1 MAYISFTHK
10 SFIVRDSFDFFKT
23 IFSIIKSRNSFVQ
36 LLVLAMFF
44 LFFSQEIFGATK
56 TWDRGANTDRWGDG
70 NNWNPN
76 GAPGAGDDVVIDI
89 NAAILVNVSPTI
101 NSLTINNSAVVSLTS
116 SGGGRTITID
126 NTGSSVASGSSL
138 TLRGS
143 TGNGTRSMTLTFS
156 GTARTMDIAGDFIL
170 TAVGEG
176 TIYNA
181 TNSVTTV
188 TGTFSNNG
196 SGGGTAGVIT
206 STSSNLS
213 FSAGGTYIHALNGGT
228 IPTATWN
235 AASNCNI
242 TGMTSNVSVGGLTQ
256 EFGNFTWNCADQTAD
271 ISLAGNLTTVNGNL
285 SVISTGSSGSLRL
298 LNGGGPVAVS
308 VGGSYVQTGG
318 ILYVCGTLSAATLD
332 LNIAGDFSLSSGTFN
347 MNGQTGTS
355 TVNIGGDFTMSGGT
369 FTETNTGTSDFNF
382 IGSSTQVFSKTGGSI
397 ANTINF
403 AVNSGTTLDMG
414 TSILT
419 GSGTFNL
426 AGGAGIITAHAQGL
440 STTAGTGSI
449 QVTGTKAYNTGANY
463 TYNGTVDQVTG
474 NGLTGANNLTINNTA
489 VATLSAN
496 VTVSNNL
503 AISAGT
509 LSTDVNQITGNAS
522 GIMSMSAGTT
532 LKLGKS
538 VTPYNEISFP
548 TNFSSANVNLDPAS
562 TVVFQSPAYQVI
574 PSLTYGNLTIS
585 CYGQTIV
592 APSVSNL
599 TINGDLT
606 IDTNATFSLGYNLST
621 MTVAK
626 QLIDNGTL
634 IFTNWPTKTVTVTG
648 NLSGSGVVDMT
659 QSVHTL
665 NLNGQNNSIATL
677 TTDANNST
685 INYGYTGV
693 GAQQVF
699 ASNNYRNLTIS
710 GGSAKT
716 LQGSTTVNNI
726 LTLTSSIL
734 STSSYFLS
742 IANTSTSAIIGG
754 SSTAYIDGSL
764 KRTLPTSLGSGS
776 TYNYP
781 VGSGAKYLPFS
792 LVNPTTAP
800 TGTPTVQVRAYTGS
814 TGGTVDATL
823 DSISTTEY
831 WMLTPTANV
840 TNTSVSMDRTTAI
853 SPHNVIAGST
863 SLNGPYV
870 PYDGT
875 VGVTGITNSNI
886 ITIGSDIN
894 RYFVF
899 GMKPGIFS
907 TATALSGF
915 TYKENLGP
923 STIQSF
929 TVSGYSLTTNLKLE
943 MLRGNYELSTSNA
956 PSFVGSGVLYIPVVN
971 GVVSPTT
978 IYIRLKAGLAEKA
991 LITDS
996 VSISSSG
1003 YTSKIINC
1011 SGSVTTP
1018 AKLTT
1023 SPATLTMSNYTFGGG
1038 PSVAQSFVFSG
1049 TLLNGNVTVTPP
1061 AGFEIATSAGGAYQ
1075 STAFTY
1081 TPSSGTLGNTTLW
1094 ARMKSGLGVGTHTGN
1109 IVVASSGAVSKNIEC
1124 SGTVNLGA
1132 TLTNSTSFLGA
1143 FSYAFGGGPSDAQ
1156 SFVITGQNLTGNIVV
1171 TPPSAYFAISRT
1183 RGGTYQTSA
1192 LTITASGSFSDSI
1205 FVKMI
1210 GGLNVGSYGPSSIT
1224 VASNGAVTK
1233 SVACSGQVFAV
1244 ATAAIKTSTSS
1255 VSGFGYKYAA
1265 TNPIGVE
1272 SGGPSN
1278 PQSFVVTGV
1287 SLSSDIEV
1295 QAPDS
1300 FEVSTS
1306 VNGSY
1311 FNSLTLVRTGS
1322 KVTPK
1327 TVYVRLKKSL
1337 PVGIYSG
1344 SINLISGMSTST
1356 TVLCNAGKVYA
1367 SPLITVTGEGDY
1379 CLGST
1384 INLGSSG
1391 EDIQNRYWEGPNN
1404 YYSILQ
1410 NPTLTTNATADLSGN
1425 YIVTGNVVVGGNL
1438 IFNGSF
1444 ELGNVGFGSAY
1455 GYPATPFSTSS
1466 LVPEGLYAITPTG
1479 SVVHNN
1485 FNNVADKNIDGTM
1498 QMVVNGNTTAGA
1510 VVWSQ
1515 NVAVLPNADYEFS
1528 YWLQTVV
1535 NGVDGAPSKLQLYVN
1550 GVAAGPVYTANPN
1563 SGNWAQYLYNTNAN
1577 ANTMLNLEL
1586 INQTTSAGGNDFALD
1601 SITFRQVLIAK
1612 DTVPVAVGSP
1622 LPVSVSLVASQ
1633 NPVNAGAPVTYTAT
1647 PVNGG
1652 TAPTYQ
1658 WFVNNSPVSAA
1669 SGSTYTYFPSSGDL
1683 IKCVVVSSLSCV
1695 TNNPATSNTVTQVV
1709 NVVANP
1715 NYWYG
1720 KISTDWGTAANWTD
1734 NRVPAAGE
1742 DVEYATMENTDSIA
1756 VRDLYVDTVR
1766 TIGNLINATT
1776 QRLVIPA
1783 GKSLSVN
1790 NSITTNNNVNTIYI
1804 QSSSTLPTGTLIFN
1818 NVQNYPVSATVEM
1831 YSSASWDLTRP
1842 VNQKYNWQF
1851 FGIPLRSVVAVPTL
1865 TGSYVRRYLE
1875 TGTSISNH
1883 WQQLLDESVLSPF
1896 YTYEIC
1902 QKEPK
1907 IYTFKGQLVNSNFN
1921 SGQLAKTVGAIYR
1934 GQHMFANPYTA
1945 GMDIRQIQFGS
1956 DMDSTVYMYHT
1967 GSFGSWSSAAAG
1979 KVGENAGQYVSV
1991 PQNKA
1996 GTSTIPRQVPS
2007 MGSMLI
2013 RLKPTVST
2021 STANCYVNFNYASL
2035 VMKNT
2040 DLLRAPSTKND
2051 IQSVAVNTR
2060 IDVTGN
2066 NTHDKMW
2073 IFSDDSCSRG
2083 FDNGDDGIK
2092 ILGTALQPQIYAV
2105 EADGNYQINA
2115 VSDMNNTTIA
2125 FQAGEDTEYTL
2136 TFNHEF
2142 AETKYEKIY
2151 LHDLVE
2157 NTILNITENGSIYK
2171 FTATSTPN
2179 AVNRFR
2185 IITKSIGEE
2194 STTQSNVK
2202 LFVAEQSIYVQ
2213 NFSDFDG
2220 TVYLYDVTGR
2230 LHGTTRISP
2239 NGVVFFPAKAY
2250 NAYVVKTVLL
2260 NETVTQKIVL
2270 K

>member
-1 MAYISFTHK
+1 MAYVSFTHK
-10 SFIVRDSFDFFKT
+10 SFIMRVFFCFFKT
-23 IFSIIKSRNSFVQ
+23 VFSIIKSRNSFVQ
-36 LLVLAMFF
+36 LLVLGAFF
-44 LFFSQEIFGATK
+44 LFFSQEVFGATK
-56 TWDRGANTDRWGDG
+56 TWDRGANTDNWGDG

-116 SGGGRTITID
+116 YGGGQIITID
-126 NTGSSVASGSSL
+126 NNTGSSVASGSSL

-143 TGNGTRSMTLTFS
+143 TGSGTRSMRLAFS
-156 GTARTMDIAGDFIL
+156 GTVGTMDIAGNFIL

-181 TNSVTTV
+181 TNSITTV
-188 TGTFSNNG
+188 TGTFSNDG

-213 FSAGGTYIHALNGGT
+213 FSAGGTYIHALDGGT

-235 AASNCNI
+235 AASTCLI
-242 TGMTSNVSVGGLTQ
+242 SAATAAPSGLTQ
-256 EFGNFTWNCADQTAD
+256 AFGNFTWNCAAQTAH
-271 ISLAGNLTTVNGNL
+271 ISLAGSLTTVNGDL
-285 SVISTGSSGSLRL
+285 SVISTGSGSLRL
-298 LNGGGPVAVS
+298 RNGSGSFTVN
-308 VGGSYVQTGG
+308 VGGNYIQTGG
-318 ILYVCGTLSAATLD
+318 VFYVCGTSSPVTLI
-332 LNIAGDFSLSSGTFN
+332 LNISGYFNLSSGTFY

-369 FTETNTGTSDFNF
+369 FTETNTGTSNFNF
-382 IGSSTQVFSKTGGSI
+382 NGSSIQVFSKTGGTVS
-397 ANTINF
+397 NTINF
-403 AVNSGTTLDMG
+403 TVNSGATLNMG

-419 GSGTFNL
+419 GSGAFNL
-426 AGGAGIITAHAQGL
+426 ASGAGIITAHSQGL
-440 STTAGTGSI
+440 STTGSTGSV
-449 QVTGTKAYNTGANY
+449 QVTGTRTYNSGANY
-463 TYNGTVDQVTG
+463 TYNGTVNQVTG
-474 NGLTGANNLTINNTA
+474 NGLPTVLTGNLTINNTGTLGNNS
-489 VATLSAN
+489 VTLSAA
-496 VTVSNNL
+496 T
-503 AISAGT
+503 
-509 LSTDVNQITGNAS
+509 
-522 GIMSMSAGTT
+522 
-532 LKLGKS
+532 
-538 VTPYNEISFP
+538 
-548 TNFSSANVNLDPAS
+548 
-562 TVVFQSPAYQVI
+562 
-574 PSLTYGNLTIS
+574 
-585 CYGQTIV
+585 
-592 APSVSNL
+592 SVS
-599 TINGDLT
+599 G
-606 IDTNATFSLGYNLST
+606 
-621 MTVAK
+621 
-626 QLIDNGTL
+626 
-634 IFTNWPTKTVTVTG
+634 
-648 NLSGSGVVDMT
+648 
-659 QSVHTL
+659 
-665 NLNGQNNSIATL
+665 
-677 TTDANNST
+677 
-685 INYGYTGV
+685 
-693 GAQQVF
+693 
-699 ASNNYRNLTIS
+699 
-710 GGSAKT
+710 
-716 LQGSTTVNNI
+716 I
-726 LTLTSSIL
+726 LTLANGKLITTTNLL
-734 STSSYFLS
+734 SVTNE
-742 IANTSTSAIIGG
+742 ATSAIVGG
-754 SSTAYIDGSL
+754 SSTAYIDGPL
-764 KRTLPTSLGSGS
+764 KRTLPISLGSGS

-781 VGSGAKYLPFS
+781 IGSGAKYLPFS
-792 LVNPTTAP
+792 LVNPTTTA
-800 TGTPTVQVRAYTGS
+800 TSSPTVQVRAYTGS

-840 TNTSVSMDRTTAI
+840 TNTLVSMNRTTAI
-853 SPHNVIAGST
+853 SPLDVIAGKTLS
-863 SLNGPYV
+863 NGTNIPYG
-870 PYDGT
+870 GT
-875 VGVTGITNSNI
+875 VGVNGITNSN
-886 ITIGSDIN
+886 TVAIGNIDA

-899 GMKPGIFS
+899 GKRKPGIFS
-907 TATALSGF
+907 TVTTLSGF

-956 PSFVGSGVLYIPVVN
+956 PSFVGSGVLYLPVVN

-1003 YTSKIINC
+1003 YTSKIVNC

-1061 AGFEIATSAGGAYQ
+1061 AGFEIATSAGGTYQ

-1210 GGLNVGSYGPSSIT
+1210 GGLNAGSYGPSSIT

-1287 SLSSDIEV
+1287 SLSSDIVV

-1322 KVTPK
+1322 KVSPK

-1455 GYPATPFSTSS
+1455 GYPQTPFTQTGTSTSLQS
-1466 LVPEGLYAITPTG
+1466 EGKYAITTTG
-1479 SVVHNN
+1479 SVVHDN
-1485 FNNVADKNIDGTM
+1485 FNSVADKNIDGTM

-1515 NVAVLPNADYEFS
+1515 NVAVLPNSDYEFS

-1695 TNNPATSNTVTQVV
+1695 TDNPATSNTVTQVV

-1875 TGTSISNH
+1875 TGTTISNH
-1883 WQQLLDESVLSPF
+1883 WQQLSDESVLSPF

-1921 SGQLAKTVGAIYR
+1921 SGQLAKTVGAIYP

-2040 DLLRAPSTKND
+2040 DLLRAPSAKND

-2066 NTHDKMW
+2066 NTQDKMW

-2250 NAYVVKTVLL
+2250 NAYIVKTVLL